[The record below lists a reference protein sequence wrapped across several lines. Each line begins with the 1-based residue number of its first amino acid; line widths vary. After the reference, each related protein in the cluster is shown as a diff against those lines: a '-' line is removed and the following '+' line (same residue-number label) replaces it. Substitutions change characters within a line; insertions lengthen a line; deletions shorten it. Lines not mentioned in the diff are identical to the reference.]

1 MFVKI
6 LPFCVTYWRNLDYN
20 WRANSKHPGKLV
32 ILEKIYIF
40 SWDNTMVFLC
50 GICLLPE
57 KMTLFFSILNK
68 HLSIAIWY
76 LQVFCRITEYPAKC
90 TSFNF
95 IYCMRIAD
103 SSEKEPVLISG
114 KIIWGKTV
122 SCENNLFVQNR
133 SNNVQIMET
142 WHKRTPFLQNIT

>member
-1 MFVKI
+1 
-6 LPFCVTYWRNLDYN
+6 
-20 WRANSKHPGKLV
+20 
-32 ILEKIYIF
+32 
-40 SWDNTMVFLC
+40 MVFLC

-57 KMTLFFSILNK
+57 KMALFFSILNK

-95 IYCMRIAD
+95 IYCTRIAD

-133 SNNVQIMET
+133 STNVYIMET
-142 WHKRTPFLQNIT
+142 WHKRTPFLLNISQWLLLDIASIFF